1 MFESW
6 NNGFHDGKRRIGHNN
21 LAKVV
26 VKERVVV
33 VVGGHGWSILPQIGR
48 WGARGRLVVAMG
60 HNSACG
66 VVVVSVWGPTWTM
79 VGAGSQGKAP
89 HWVVVGG
96 EKWSE
101 LPQIGRWWV
110 QGRLVVG
117 MGHTS

>member
-1 MFESW
+1 
-6 NNGFHDGKRRIGHNN
+6 
-21 LAKVV
+21 
-26 VKERVVV
+26 
-33 VVGGHGWSILPQIGR
+33 
-48 WGARGRLVVAMG
+48 
-60 HNSACG
+60 
-66 VVVVSVWGPTWTM
+66 M

-101 LPQIGRWWV
+101 LPQIGLWWV

>member
-1 MFESW
+1 M
-6 NNGFHDGKRRIGHNN
+6 
-21 LAKVV
+21 
-26 VKERVVV
+26 VVV
-33 VVGGHGWSILPQIGR
+33 VVVVVAGYGWSKRPQIGR
-48 WGARGRLVVAMG
+48 WVVRGRLVVAMG
-60 HNSACG
+60 HTSACG
-66 VVVVSVWGPTWTM
+66 VVVVSVWWPTWTM

-101 LPQIGRWWV
+101 RPQIGRWWV

>member
-1 MFESW
+1 M
-6 NNGFHDGKRRIGHNN
+6 G
-21 LAKVV
+21 VQV
-26 VKERVVV
+26 
-33 VVGGHGWSILPQIGR
+33 WSMLPQIGR
-48 WGARGRLVVAMG
+48 WWVPGRLVVAMG
-60 HNSACG
+60 HTSACG
-66 VVVVSVWGPTWTM
+66 VVVVSVGSRTWAM

-101 LPQIGRWWV
+101 LPQIGLWWV